1 MKINRQ
7 QLLEDYEDEELV
19 DSIIADATEGI
30 NEKMILVKENV
41 VIKDYEKLLF
51 HLHNVKSNSKYL
63 YQTQLTNKVIELE
76 NNIKQKQYD
85 NLDNLINEINLLIE
99 SK

>member
-30 NEKMILVKENV
+30 NEKNDISERKC
-41 VIKDYEKLLF
+41 
-51 HLHNVKSNSKYL
+51 SNKRL
-63 YQTQLTNKVIELE
+63 
-76 NNIKQKQYD
+76 
-85 NLDNLINEINLLIE
+85 
-99 SK
+99 